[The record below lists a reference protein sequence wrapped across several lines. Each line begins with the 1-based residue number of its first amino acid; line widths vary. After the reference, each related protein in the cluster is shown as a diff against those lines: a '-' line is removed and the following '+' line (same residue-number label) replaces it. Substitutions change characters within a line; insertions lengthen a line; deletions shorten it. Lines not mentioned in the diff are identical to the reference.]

1 MKKKLLIVLAL
12 LIGTFAPA
20 QTVFVASNNK
30 SANNIRTQMSKDS
43 AKGRSCLVPEDDPSK
58 ADLRMEVNEGI
69 PGSGT
74 FAGLPSVSVN
84 VADRSGKV
92 VFRGDS
98 QLAWSAVYRRL
109 QKQLCK

>member
-1 MKKKLLIVLAL
+1 MKKKLLILLAL
-12 LIGTFAPA
+12 LGTLAPA

-30 SANNIRTQMSKDS
+30 SANKIRTQMSKDS
-43 AKGRSCLVPEDDPSK
+43 AKGKSCLVPEDDPLK

-74 FAGLPSVSVN
+74 FAGLPSVSLN
-84 VADRSGKV
+84 VADRTGKV
-92 VFRGDS
+92 VFRGDT